1 MTVGRVEMCEFL
13 SEDYA
18 QRAEN
23 RGMDYKQAY
32 KTYMKRAHLRNFQ
45 DLSEH
50 FSSVKNYP
58 TVIQFKR
65 KEEYVVTKTDDD
77 CEDGVCKL

>member
-32 KTYMKRAHLRNFQ
+32 KTYMKRAHLETSKIYLNTSHQ
-45 DLSEH
+45 
-50 FSSVKNYP
+50 
-58 TVIQFKR
+58 
-65 KEEYVVTKTDDD
+65 
-77 CEDGVCKL
+77 